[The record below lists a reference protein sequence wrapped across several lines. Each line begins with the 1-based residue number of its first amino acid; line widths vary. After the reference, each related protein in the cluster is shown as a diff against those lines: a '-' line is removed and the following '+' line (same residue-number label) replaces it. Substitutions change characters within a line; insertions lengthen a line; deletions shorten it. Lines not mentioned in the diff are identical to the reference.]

1 MMSEVKNWKDYSRGW
16 TARSNKTLTD
26 NETHAVLLS
35 FYLSALYLSFKCYCR
50 GTWLST
56 NTSLRA
62 LAEIKL
68 KKRSKKKKKSRLL
81 QSLFLN
87 TINAM
92 HRFIVGNCQN
102 IYLWLGLMVGNF
114 VHLWLWMSST
124 HDFSD
129 GTWNCACQW
138 TLPSPL
144 PHLDSN
150 RVQLII
156 KGKQNMDRTAE
167 MQPRVLLR
175 GNGVSAAPARKGSK
189 SCWEAERLQHP
200 SVASALSQRRQ
211 ANGRGGKCTSL

>member
-26 NETHAVLLS
+26 NKTHAVLLS

-56 NTSLRA
+56 NSSLRA

-68 KKRSKKKKKSRLL
+68 KKKKKEVKKKKKKKSRLL

-87 TINAM
+87 TINTM
-92 HRFIVGNCQN
+92 HRFIVGSCQN
-102 IYLWLGLMVGNF
+102 IYLWLGLMVGHF

-124 HDFSD
+124 HDSSD

-156 KGKQNMDRTAE
+156 KGKQNIDWTAE
-167 MQPRVLLR
+167 MQPCLY
-175 GNGVSAAPARKGSK
+175 
-189 SCWEAERLQHP
+189 C
-200 SVASALSQRRQ
+200 
-211 ANGRGGKCTSL
+211 